1 MKTQTTLA
9 PEKAGQ
15 AKGQGEV
22 ERDND
27 AHRPDGSS
35 GTAHDSTAQQTARGK
50 GPHSSEHADTENDLG
65 FDPDSPDVDDPQVD
79 PLGPAKPPRDVEKKA
94 K

>member
-27 AHRPDGSS
+27 ARRPDGSS

-50 GPHSSEHADTENDLG
+50 GPH
-65 FDPDSPDVDDPQVD
+65 
-79 PLGPAKPPRDVEKKA
+79 
-94 K
+94 